1 MPHYVNADLIER
13 ELRTKGKLSF
23 NDFNVLVSEEEL
35 KNSFAASGLF
45 YKTANGQQ
53 IYDTVKV
60 STANML
66 VTPVPVLIDSYFAAF
81 IAEFLRL
88 KMLNIVEAFTVETV
102 MSDESELEYIRL
114 AKSMG
119 YRIYLYFVSTK
130 DVEIN
135 IGRVRFRVETGGHDV
150 PEAKIR
156 KRYYGSLDNLYRA
169 VNLSIAPIFSTIALL
184 TIMSKRSS
192 RSMTEL
198 LDIFVFM
205 QTLIPVGSIPMC

>member
-1 MPHYVNADLIER
+1 MQPAVCF
-13 ELRTKGKLSF
+13 TKRLTGSKF
-23 NDFNVLVSEEEL
+23 
-35 KNSFAASGLF
+35 
-45 YKTANGQQ
+45 TIQW
-53 IYDTVKV
+53 KV

-150 PEAKIR
+150 PKAKIQETI
-156 KRYYGSLDNLYRA
+156 LW
-169 VNLSIAPIFSTIALL
+169 FS
-184 TIMSKRSS
+184 R
-192 RSMTEL
+192 
-198 LDIFVFM
+198 
-205 QTLIPVGSIPMC
+205 